1 MDNYEPHYHHLYV
14 KPNETTKR
22 DSIRPKDR
30 SLFVLNVPPYIT
42 RHNLQTA
49 FEDAGQLEQ
58 IYVCD
63 KPGEFPEHH
72 DHTDA
77 SQYFLPLDAQFSFKC
92 AYLVFKTS
100 RGLQNALKLKQVASG
115 PIKTGLQKWCDEY
128 LANLPEP
135 KRLQADIDAYIAAY
149 DDRKEVENAAA
160 KQADQPDDDGW
171 VTVTKKTHPVIE
183 KKESIFNRI
192 TQNEKAKR
200 GKKELKDFYRF
211 QMKDTKVKQLAT
223 LRKRFEE
230 DKKKVEILRSS
241 RRFKPF

>member
-1 MDNYEPHYHHLYV
+1 MDSFEPHYHHLYI
-14 KPNETTKR
+14 KPNDTTKR

-30 SLFVLNVPPYIT
+30 SLFVLNVPPYINQD
-42 RHNLQTA
+42 NLRSA
-49 FEDAGQLEQ
+49 FEDAGQIDQ

-63 KPGEFPEHH
+63 KPGEFLEHS
-72 DHTDA
+72 D
-77 SQYFLPLDAQFSFKC
+77 SVYFQQQVQNFSFKC

-115 PIKTGLQKWCDEY
+115 PIKTGLQKWCAEY
-128 LANLPEP
+128 LQRLPEP
-135 KRLQADIDAYIAAY
+135 KLLQAEIDSYIAAY
-149 DDRKEVENAAA
+149 DDRRQEEEAAA
-160 KQADQPDDDGW
+160 KLADQPDDDGW
-171 VTVTKKTHPVIE
+171 VTVTKKSHPVIE
-183 KKESIFNRI
+183 KKESVFNRI
-192 TQNEKAKR
+192 TQNEKVKK

-230 DKKKVEILRSS
+230 DKKKVEILRNS